1 MLMSQNLHMM
11 NSKVIGV
18 ANVLDHLREKDK
30 TNKMNQRVDV
40 RYVLDQYSE
49 NEEYRNR
56 ANNYTKEFLKQFY
69 DDEKEK
75 DSWFK

>member
-11 NSKVIGV
+11 SLKVFRV